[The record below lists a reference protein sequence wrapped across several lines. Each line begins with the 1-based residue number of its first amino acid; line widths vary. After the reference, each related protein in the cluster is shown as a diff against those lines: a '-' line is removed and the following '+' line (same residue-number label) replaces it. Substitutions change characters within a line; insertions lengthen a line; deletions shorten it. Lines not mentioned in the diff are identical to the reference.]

1 MRCEVITP
9 ANIATDRVNLA
20 NWFFSLTDEEYQA
33 TSPAHLAFGTFV
45 LPSGKRGAVIVEQ
58 VGGALMIHHY
68 HEESSTPT
76 QLRFTS
82 AHTQAWVNR
91 LLPFRFSATVTM
103 ELRPVAVGKS
113 EFVLT
118 VEMKTRNL
126 FVLPM
131 MESPLMRVITTHHMR
146 GESAVFVRD
155 MIQKCG

>member
-9 ANIATDRVNLA
+9 ADIAADRVHLA
-20 NWFFSLTDEEYQA
+20 NWFFSMTDEEYQA
-33 TSPAHLAFGTFV
+33 TSPAHLAFGTFM

-68 HEESSTPT
+68 HEESSNPT

-82 AHTQAWVNR
+82 ARTQAWVNR
-91 LLPFRFSATVTM
+91 LMPFGFSAQVTM

-118 VEMKTRNL
+118 LEMKTRNL
-126 FVLPM
+126 LVLPM
-131 MESPLMRVITTHHMR
+131 MESPLMRAITTRHLR
-146 GESAVFVRD
+146 GESVVFVRD
-155 MIQKCG
+155 MIEKCG